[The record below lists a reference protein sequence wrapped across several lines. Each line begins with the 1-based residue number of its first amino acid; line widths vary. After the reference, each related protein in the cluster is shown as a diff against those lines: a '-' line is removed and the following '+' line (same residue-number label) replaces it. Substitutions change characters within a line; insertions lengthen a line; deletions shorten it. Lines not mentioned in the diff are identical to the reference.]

1 MSLSQKNRKEH
12 AWGQKPRAI
21 ARGFCHRTRN
31 AGNLSGDMKTEPSEV
46 FKPPHSLVNDEEQNA
61 KTRFRVCDEEL
72 TKKATALTVA
82 FLQILFLVVYP
93 A

>member
-1 MSLSQKNRKEH
+1 
-12 AWGQKPRAI
+12 
-21 ARGFCHRTRN
+21 
-31 AGNLSGDMKTEPSEV
+31 MKTEPSEV